1 MLLDVGAAIH
11 LGSPSPRI
19 RIGEQPKPEGAWAG
33 RRMLTLDDDPAFE
46 LSFWCG
52 TCQFL
57 FQRMEGANQSL
68 SLDEMRDRLTR
79 GVDDIDPSIV
89 EAFGDLLP
97 EGQYV
102 PMLMSVAPRLVSP
115 GKAGDYFGE
124 EQLATWGVDSFWGLP
139 EYPRTAYYRTFE
151 TPVAG
156 RDSHLFEFVV
166 PMLPPAWDDAETVR
180 SQAERLLVSDSPT
193 AVAIST
199 LDVCQPAMDTRSAD
213 YYGHWCFTHFLLD
226 GHHKMHAAADSGRPL
241 RLLSLLSVD
250 GSLATAEQIATAVG
264 VRAHQAS
271 ARG

>member
-1 MLLDVGAAIH
+1 
-11 LGSPSPRI
+11 
-19 RIGEQPKPEGAWAG
+19 
-33 RRMLTLDDDPAFE
+33 MLTLDDKPAFE
-46 LSFWCG
+46 LSSWCG

-68 SLDEMRDRLTR
+68 SLDEMRGRLTR
-79 GVDDIDPSIV
+79 GLDDFDASV
-89 EAFGDLLP
+89 VSAFGGLLP

-102 PMLMSVAPRLVSP
+102 PLLMSVAPRLVVP

-124 EQLATWGVDSFWGLP
+124 EQLATWGVNSFWGLP

-166 PMLPPAWDDAETVR
+166 PMVPPTWDDAETVR
-180 SQAERLLVSDSPT
+180 AHAERLLVSDTPT

-199 LDVCQPAMDTRSAD
+199 LDVCQPAMATRSAD
-213 YYGHWCFTHFLLD
+213 YYEHWCLTHFLLD
-226 GHHKMHAAADSGRPL
+226 GHHKVHAAADAGRPL

-250 GSLATAEQIATAVG
+250 GSLATAEQIATAVE
-264 VRAHQAS
+264 VHARQA
-271 ARG
+271 APRG